1 MTTTQEALDNLF
13 GTRRRVETSGVSV
26 EDMRAHNA
34 GSTFGMPRPEDSE
47 PPSLKGVPFGEMIDQ
62 LTRHSLLSDDQ
73 KDKLRALAKVVAQ
86 EEENALKRAI
96 AICNEPPNGWDTS
109 KMAQTRRENGPIG
122 KRLIESSVRRSLPA
136 PRMDDGY
143 DGLRNA

>member
-1 MTTTQEALDNLF
+1 MTTTQEALDNLI
-13 GTRRRVETSGVSV
+13 RPWRRVATSGVSV
-26 EDMRAHNA
+26 EDMRAHNS

-47 PPSLKGVPFGEMIDQ
+47 PPSLRGVPFGDMIDQ
-62 LTRHSLLSDDQ
+62 LTRQSLLSDDQ
-73 KDKLRALAKVVAQ
+73 KDKLRALAAVVAQ
-86 EEENALKRAI
+86 EEENALKRAV
-96 AICNEPPNGWDTS
+96 AICNEPPDGWDTS

-136 PRMDDGY
+136 PRVDDDY